1 MPARRV
7 KTCPTIP
14 ELGAIFK
21 EGGEQLA
28 RDMVSAKEVLRHL
41 RWIVASSDIELALQ
55 MLNDVIGS
63 LMFDVPLIEKFQWMQ
78 LKGESMTAT
87 AEKCRSESGSSIAA
101 STSSH
106 MRVGSVHSEP
116 LPARAAYTASA
127 LVELP
132 PRELQGESTTVSASS
147 SYRRFRSTPRRG
159 SNMAC
164 EFEDGSASDTSRQ
177 GSKSSS
183 FSATST
189 SSDRRVVPQWA
200 EALTARLSGAPARDL
215 NGDSDENIT
224 DMRACVSASSNSSN
238 GRIARLQQHADN
250 WPARSSGGPAW
261 DLSGDNDESSTDII
275 DRSSTEGASFAST
288 SSNSSNMWA
297 AAPGAKEKPSRS
309 RARSVTSWFQAACTR
324 STFASPK
331 TTPSV
336 CPPGGDVRN
345 YYDYWVR
352 SIADAAGSQVSSQSC
367 PGSFAASGDLA
378 WSSPASSSRQVR
390 GGDAFDGIL

>member
-250 WPARSSGGPAW
+250 WPA
-261 DLSGDNDESSTDII
+261 
-275 DRSSTEGASFAST
+275 
-288 SSNSSNMWA
+288 
-297 AAPGAKEKPSRS
+297 APGAKEKPSRS